1 MCYMILTTQIKLRH
15 KYMMVATSRL
25 QGDLTTLPVNP
36 SLVRVLERSRSMRA
50 TSGATSASPLAQ
62 PHADA
67 PDPQN
72 VQAMRDQ
79 MKSLSAKLTDASAK
93 MEEIHSNMKVRRDFD
108 EIKNIVTVVSCTY
121 NAHNFFFFFYYP
133 R

>member
-1 MCYMILTTQIKLRH
+1 MILPTQIKLRH
-15 KYMMVATSRL
+15 KYMMVATSQL
-25 QGDLTTLPVNP
+25 QGDRTTLPVNP
-36 SLVRVLERSRSMRA
+36 SLVRVLERTRSMRA

-67 PDPQN
+67 AAPDPQN
-72 VQAMRDQ
+72 VQSMRDQ

-108 EIKNIVTVVSCTY
+108 EIKKIL
-121 NAHNFFFFFYYP
+121 
-133 R
+133 